1 MNIAIDFMSELKQKV
16 LGTLN
21 QLAINR
27 STISYRN
34 LADCL
39 QVSPPGRI
47 QQITKILETLII
59 EDHRLNKPLMSALV
73 TGRNGLPG
81 QGFFQICRKIGRY
94 FGPDNGP
101 QAIFF
106 YELEKESVYDSIQ
119 I

>member
-1 MNIAIDFMSELKQKV
+1 MNIAIDLMSELKQKV
-16 LGTLN
+16 LGILN
-21 QLAINR
+21 QLALDK

-47 QQITKILETLII
+47 QKITTILETLII
-59 EDHRLNKPLMSALV
+59 EDHHFNKPLMSALV

-81 QGFFQICRKIGRY
+81 RGFFQICKKIGRY

-106 YELEKESVYDSIQ
+106 YELEKKSVYDSK
-119 I
+119 

>member
-1 MNIAIDFMSELKQKV
+1 MSELKQKV
-16 LGTLN
+16 LDTLD
-21 QLAINR
+21 QLAIDK

-34 LADCL
+34 LADHL

-47 QQITKILETLII
+47 QKITTILETLIV
-59 EDHRLNKPLMSALV
+59 ENHYFNKPLMSALV

-81 QGFFQICRKIGRY
+81 RGFFQTCQKIGRY

-106 YELEKESVYDSIQ
+106 YELEKKSVYDSKRI
-119 I
+119 

>member
-1 MNIAIDFMSELKQKV
+1 MSELKQKV
-16 LGTLN
+16 LDTLD
-21 QLAINR
+21 QLAIDK

-34 LADCL
+34 LADHL

-47 QQITKILETLII
+47 QKITTILETLII
-59 EDHRLNKPLMSALV
+59 ENHHFNKPLMSSLV

-81 QGFFQICRKIGRY
+81 RGFFQICQKIGRY

-106 YELEKESVYDSIQ
+106 YELEKKSVYESKRI
-119 I
+119 